1 MRSSSLL
8 LGALGVYREG
18 AQMCR
23 QEDGSA
29 FREDEA
35 RAGVTPL
42 PALPATDTPPAP
54 PTAEWQLQMKCI
66 HVCVKERKLIITY
79 GLHFDGSVHNA
90 LCPIT
95 SESTVTFYF
104 KTCCLG
110 PSKSVS

>member
-1 MRSSSLL
+1 MTSSSDLSDSQIEPASLRSLAL
-8 LGALGVYREG
+8 LGGFLTINSTWEIN
-18 AQMCR
+18 
-23 QEDGSA
+23 
-29 FREDEA
+29 
-35 RAGVTPL
+35 
-42 PALPATDTPPAP
+42 
-54 PTAEWQLQMKCI
+54 KCI